1 LKRGSGCLLDSG
13 SLSLL
18 WLFQPTLAA
27 LTSSPSGSPD
37 RKDNPEAAHE
47 CNQIADMRQR
57 YAKDDRPSLYRP
69 DDRRPNHKRCRYDA
83 DGCKGD
89 RIVHAVAEG
98 VEPLEVEVDPNAA
111 MARVLDQPAK
121 ITGKGSDEPQEVVQ
135 RSPAATPRVRR
146 LIALG

>member
-1 LKRGSGCLLDSG
+1 
-13 SLSLL
+13 
-18 WLFQPTLAA
+18 
-27 LTSSPSGSPD
+27 
-37 RKDNPEAAHE
+37 NPQGTHE

-69 DDRRPNHKRCRYDA
+69 DDRRPNHKRCGHDA

-89 RIVHAVAEG
+89 RIVYAVGEG

-111 MARVLDQPAK
+111 MTCVLDQPAK
-121 ITGKGSDEPQEVVQ
+121 ITRKESDEPQEVVQ
-135 RSPAATPRVRR
+135 RSPAATPRLRR

>member
-1 LKRGSGCLLDSG
+1 VRRGAGCLLDSG

-27 LTSSPSGSPD
+27 LTSSPSGAPD

-69 DDRRPNHKRCRYDA
+69 DDRRPNHKRCRHDA

-89 RIVHAVAEG
+89 RIVHAVGEG
-98 VEPLEVEVDPNAA
+98 VAPLAVEAA
-111 MARVLDQPAK
+111 ATPPRARVVNQPAK
-121 ITGKGSDEPQEVVQ
+121 IT
-135 RSPAATPRVRR
+135 R
-146 LIALG
+146 